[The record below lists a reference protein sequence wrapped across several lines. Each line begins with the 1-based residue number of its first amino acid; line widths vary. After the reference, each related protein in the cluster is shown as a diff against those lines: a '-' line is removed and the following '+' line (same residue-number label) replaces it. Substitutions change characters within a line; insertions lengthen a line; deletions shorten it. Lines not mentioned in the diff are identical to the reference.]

1 VYVLSPRRVYEF
13 PSKLLGR
20 RDGAENEGSRSSTSV
35 LSNLSQTI
43 SAGDYRLDPILVSI
57 TETARK
63 LTAAT
68 GAAIAM
74 RKEDRIVCVART
86 GEGVPPLGSTL
97 SPDSGIS
104 GQCLRSGLI
113 QNCAETQ
120 DDTRVDAEL
129 CKILGLRSIAVVP
142 IRGWEAVNGVL
153 TVVSGEAF
161 AFNDQ
166 HIVHLQEL
174 AALAERARASL
185 PKAAAS
191 VPAGRVKSAE
201 PSIPLSE
208 RIVEFFAN
216 SKRNQVVLLAGVA
229 IAALL
234 MLAIWLGR
242 RSSTETSASAAPAA
256 AAPSTSPIPT
266 DTPAPASSIETTS
279 KGRQKP
285 SAGAPVKLASQV
297 QVLPRTTERSA
308 EKSSPGKIPA
318 SNDSTEVVVRHS
330 PVQGR
335 PVDTASLEPPP
346 VVEAEPRSSAIANVT
361 SPVAPVPKFTAPISQ
376 VANGHLIYKVDPI
389 YPTAAR
395 EMRMQGN
402 VVLSA
407 EIKEDGTVE
416 NVKLVRGEPLLAGA
430 AITAVRR
437 WRYSPYQLNNKP
449 VKVPTEITVEFK
461 LP

>member
-1 VYVLSPRRVYEF
+1 VLSPRRVYEF
-13 PSKLLGR
+13 PSRLLGR
-20 RDGAENEGSRSSTSV
+20 RDGAEHEGSRTPNSV

-57 TETARK
+57 TETARN
-63 LTAAT
+63 LTSAT

-74 RKEDRIVCVART
+74 RKEDRIICVSRS

-113 QNCAETQ
+113 QNCADTN

-129 CKILGLRSIAVVP
+129 CRILGLRSIAVVP
-142 IRGWEAVNGVL
+142 IRGWEAINGVL
-153 TVVSGEAF
+153 TVVSSEAQ
-161 AFNDQ
+161 AFNEQ
-166 HIVHLQEL
+166 HLVHLQEL

-185 PKAAAS
+185 PKASATSS
-191 VPAGRVKSAE
+191 VGRGRPVEPA
-201 PSIPLSE
+201 IPLSE

-216 SKRNQVVLLAGVA
+216 SKRNQVALLAGVA
-229 IAALL
+229 IVALL
-234 MLAIWLGR
+234 LLAIWLGR

-256 AAPSTSPIPT
+256 ATPSASPAST
-266 DTPAPASSIETTS
+266 DTPVPASSIETTA
-279 KGRQKP
+279 KGKQKP
-285 SAGAPVKLASQV
+285 SAGAPVRLASQV
-297 QVLPRTTERSA
+297 QLLPRATERSDA
-308 EKSSPGKIPA
+308 KSSAGKVPA
-318 SNDSTEVVVRHS
+318 SNDSTEVIVRHS
-330 PVQGR
+330 PVAER

-361 SPVAPVPKFTAPISQ
+361 SSAAPVPKFTAPISQ

-437 WRYSPYQLNNKP
+437 WRYSPYELNNKP
-449 VKVPTEITVEFK
+449 VKVPTEITVTFK